1 MGKTMRLEELSR
13 DPLSNR
19 VIRQIK
25 DLVWRGEVTPGE
37 YLPPQPVLAAQLG
50 VGLSTVREAIKAL
63 SLIGLLEP
71 LPGRGTLVMPDAMK
85 ILSSDAAMRANL
97 PPVALSEVLEARQV
111 LESALARMAAER
123 AMPED
128 VVEIEACLGE
138 MTAAAG
144 DNKAFTRADMRFH
157 LTVARASRN
166 QVLTQSYYFIQGLLE
181 EAIERADALPGGI
194 ERALIN
200 HRDMLNGIR
209 NHSADDA
216 QRASERQIMD
226 VAEYFR
232 VRELHGK

>member
-1 MGKTMRLEELSR
+1 MRLEEVSR
-13 DPLSNR
+13 DPLTNR

-25 DLVWRGEVTPGE
+25 DLIWRGEVTPGE
-37 YLPPQPVLAAQLG
+37 YLPPQPELATQLG
-50 VGLSTVREAIKAL
+50 VGLSTVREAVKAL

-71 LPGRGTLVMPDAMK
+71 MPGRGTLVMPDAVK

-97 PPVALSEVLEARQV
+97 PPVELREMLEARQV

-123 AMPED
+123 ATPED
-128 VVEIEACLGE
+128 IAEIQAFLDE
-138 MTAAAG
+138 MERAAA
-144 DNKAFTRADMRFH
+144 DSRAFSRADMRFH
-157 LTVARASRN
+157 LAVARASKN

-181 EAIERADALPGGI
+181 EAIARADALPGGI

-200 HRDMLNGIR
+200 HRDMLAGIR
-209 NHSADDA
+209 NRSAGDA

-232 VRELHGK
+232 ESETHGR

>member
-1 MGKTMRLEELSR
+1 MGRTMQLVELAR
-13 DPLSNR
+13 DPLTNR

-25 DLVWRGEVTPGE
+25 DLIWRGEVTPGE
-37 YLPPQPVLAAQLG
+37 YLPPQPVLAAELG
-50 VGLSTVREAIKAL
+50 VGLSTVREAVKAL

-71 LPGRGTLVMPDAMK
+71 LPGRGTLVMPDGMK

-97 PPVALSEVLEARQV
+97 PPVELNEVLEARQV

-123 AMPED
+123 ATPED
-128 VVEIEACLGE
+128 VVEIQSCLNE
-138 MTAAAG
+138 MEIAAG

-157 LTVARASRN
+157 LAVARASRN

-194 ERALIN
+194 ERALVN
-200 HRDMLNGIR
+200 HRDMLTGIR
-209 NHSADDA
+209 DRCPDEA
-216 QRASERQIMD
+216 QHASERQIKD

-232 VRELHGK
+232 VRELYGK

>member
-1 MGKTMRLEELSR
+1 MRLEEVPR
-13 DPLSNR
+13 DPLTNR

-25 DLVWRGEVTPGE
+25 DLIWRGEVTPGE

-128 VVEIEACLGE
+128 VAEIEAYLDE

-144 DNKAFTRADMRFH
+144 DNKAFTRRICVFTWPLRVPA
-157 LTVARASRN
+157 
-166 QVLTQSYYFIQGLLE
+166 
-181 EAIERADALPGGI
+181 
-194 ERALIN
+194 
-200 HRDMLNGIR
+200 GIR
-209 NHSADDA
+209 S
-216 QRASERQIMD
+216 
-226 VAEYFR
+226 
-232 VRELHGK
+232 

>member
-1 MGKTMRLEELSR
+1 MRLEEVPR
-13 DPLSNR
+13 DPLTNR

-25 DLVWRGEVTPGE
+25 DLIWRGEVTPGE

-128 VVEIEACLGE
+128 VAEIEAYLDE

-144 DNKAFTRADMRFH
+144 DNKAFTADMRFH
-157 LTVARASRN
+157 LAVARASRN
-166 QVLTQSYYFIQGLLE
+166 QVLTQSYYFIQGL
-181 EAIERADALPGGI
+181 ARRSDRAGGCPAWRHRTGPRQSPRHADRYPQPLPGRG
-194 ERALIN
+194 AAGFGAAN
-200 HRDMLNGIR
+200 HGRRRIL
-209 NHSADDA
+209 
-216 QRASERQIMD
+216 QRQ
-226 VAEYFR
+226 
-232 VRELHGK
+232 RELHGK